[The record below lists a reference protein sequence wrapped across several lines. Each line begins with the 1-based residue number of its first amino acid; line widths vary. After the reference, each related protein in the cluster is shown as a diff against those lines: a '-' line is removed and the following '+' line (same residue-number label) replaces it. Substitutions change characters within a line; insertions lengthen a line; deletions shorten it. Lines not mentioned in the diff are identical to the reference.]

1 MFRAS
6 SPAPVAPR
14 PSVAACDDVTL
25 QARIAAGDPQALS
38 ELYRCT
44 RDALTRY
51 LRGRC
56 RNAADADDALQST
69 FESATRF
76 LHGYRGDGSPRG
88 WLFRV
93 AAHSCSRL
101 RRGKKNDPSL
111 HTPLDQP
118 GVDSLLVDD
127 RVPDAEARIASRADV
142 VLAAIEA
149 LEPLDQRVVLLR
161 DGQGMSAKETA
172 AQLGLSEAAVKS
184 RLFRARRA
192 IRSAALGDTPAA

>member
-1 MFRAS
+1 MSRAAVS
-6 SPAPVAPR
+6 HTK
-14 PSVAACDDVTL
+14 VAACDDVAL
-25 QARIAAGDPQALS
+25 QARIAAGDTEALAD
-38 ELYRCT
+38 LYRCT
-44 RDALTRY
+44 REALTRY

-56 RNAADADDALQST
+56 RNDADADDALQNT
-69 FESATRF
+69 FENATRF
-76 LHGYRGDGSPRG
+76 LDGYRGDGSPRG

-101 RRGKKNDPSL
+101 RRGLKNNPAL
-111 HTPLDQP
+111 HTPID
-118 GVDSLLVDD
+118 DAMSDRALVDD
-127 RVPDAEARIASRADV
+127 RADPEARIASRADV

-172 AQLGLSEAAVKS
+172 AHLGLTEAAVKS

-192 IRSAALGDTPAA
+192 IRTAALGEATP